1 MLDKSPHCLLSLIL
15 DKWSIDQNANQVF
28 TLDTGWISRG
38 RVEEETRKAA
48 VGIYRS
54 GISANDR
61 ILIFPDRSFEFL
73 RVYLGTLRLGAVAVL
88 ANPDYTESELAHLV
102 ALSKPKAFWTRS
114 ETKASFLLELGEAGI
129 HLGGFTGPG
138 SHLNISKGELLRI
151 ADSPT
156 ASGEVPLDFCQVNDS
171 ALVFFTSGTTGRPKG
186 VLMSHGSLGSNL
198 KALQEAWEWTENDE
212 LLLSL
217 PLFHMHG
224 LGVGINGSLALG
236 SRVVV
241 LSKFEPSVIS
251 SAISLHNV
259 SMFFGVPT
267 MYSRLLASGDI
278 SSLAG
283 LRLIVSGS
291 APMGIELHQSLKA
304 ILGNYVVER
313 YGMSEA
319 AMISSNPVNGIRIP
333 YSVGPALP
341 GIVVDIDVDGSE
353 ILVEGPNLF
362 DGYLGDLE
370 STKASFD
377 SLGRFRT
384 GDSGYIDD
392 SGYLVISG
400 RLKDLII
407 TGGFNVYPR
416 EVENVLARYP
426 GVTDVAVIGKPS
438 QQWGEEI
445 VAFVV
450 ADGVSREELIRECA
464 SELVGYKRP
473 KRIVFVDSIPKNS
486 MGKTLY
492 KDLKAALEK
501 P

>member
-1 MLDKSPHCLLSLIL
+1 MLQESPQCLLSLIL
-15 DKWSIDQNANQVF
+15 DKWSADQNTNQIF
-28 TLDTGWISRG
+28 TLDTGWVTRG
-38 RVEEETRKAA
+38 RFEEETRKAA

-61 ILIFPDRSFEFL
+61 VLIFPDRSFEFL
-73 RVYLGTLRLGAVAVL
+73 RVYLATLRLGAVAVM
-88 ANPDYTESELAHLV
+88 ANPEYTESELAHLV
-102 ALSKPKAFWTRS
+102 ALSKPTAFWTRS
-114 ETKASFLLELGEAGI
+114 ESKASFLNELGEAGI
-129 HLGGFTGPG
+129 HLGGFAGPG
-138 SHLNISKGELLRI
+138 SHLASSKGKLLRI

-156 ASGEVPLDFCQVNDS
+156 GNGEVSLDFSQGTDS
-171 ALVFFTSGTTGRPKG
+171 ALVFFTSGTTGKPKG

-198 KALQEAWEWTENDE
+198 KALQEIWEWAEHDE

-236 SRVVV
+236 SKVVI
-241 LSKFEPSVIS
+241 LPKFEPSLVA
-251 SAISLHNV
+251 SAISSYDI

-267 MYSRLLASGDI
+267 MYTRLLASGDA
-278 SSLAG
+278 SLLAG
-283 LRLIVSGS
+283 LRLSVSGS
-291 APMGIELHQSLKA
+291 APMGIELHQSLRA

-319 AMISSNPVNGIRIP
+319 AMISSNPYNGMRIP
-333 YSVGPALP
+333 NSVGPPLP
-341 GIVVDIDVDGSE
+341 GIAVDIESESSE
-353 ILVEGPNLF
+353 ILVKGPNLF
-362 DGYLGDLE
+362 DGYLGDLG
-370 STKASFD
+370 STEASFD
-377 SLGRFRT
+377 HLGRFRT
-384 GDSGYIDD
+384 GDSGFIDD

-416 EVENVLARYP
+416 EVEDVLSKHP
-426 GVTDVAVIGKPS
+426 GVTDVAVVGKPS

-450 ADGVSREELIRECA
+450 ADGVSPEELMSGCA
-464 SELVGYKRP
+464 LELVDYKRP
-473 KRIVFVDSIPKNS
+473 KKIVFLDSIPKNS

-492 KDLKAALEK
+492 KDLKAAVG
-501 P
+501 

>member
-1 MLDKSPHCLLSLIL
+1 MLQESPQCLLSLIL
-15 DKWSIDQNANQVF
+15 DKWSADQNANQIF
-28 TLDTGWISRG
+28 TLDTGWVTRG
-38 RVEEETRKAA
+38 RIEEETRKAA

-61 ILIFPDRSFEFL
+61 VLIFPDRSFEFL
-73 RVYLGTLRLGAVAVL
+73 RVYLATLRLGAVAVM
-88 ANPDYTESELAHLV
+88 ANPEYTESELAHLV
-102 ALSKPKAFWTRS
+102 ALSKPTAFWTRS
-114 ETKASFLLELGEAGI
+114 ESKASFLYELGEAGI
-129 HLGGFTGPG
+129 HLGGFAGPG
-138 SHLNISKGELLRI
+138 SHLASSKGKLLRI

-156 ASGEVPLDFCQVNDS
+156 GNGEVLLDFSQGTDS
-171 ALVFFTSGTTGRPKG
+171 ALVLFTSGTTGKPKG

-198 KALQEAWEWTENDE
+198 KALQEIWEWTENDD

-236 SRVVV
+236 SKVVI
-241 LSKFEPSVIS
+241 LPKFEPSLVA
-251 SAISLHNV
+251 SAISSYDI

-267 MYSRLLASGDI
+267 MYTRLLASGDA

-283 LRLIVSGS
+283 LRLSVSGS
-291 APMGIELHQSLKA
+291 APMGIELHQGLRA

-319 AMISSNPVNGIRIP
+319 AMISSNPYNGVRIP
-333 YSVGPALP
+333 NSVGPPLP
-341 GIVVDIDVDGSE
+341 GIAVDIESESAE
-353 ILVEGPNLF
+353 ILVKGPNLF
-362 DGYLGDLE
+362 DGYLGDLG
-370 STKASFD
+370 STEASFD
-377 SLGRFRT
+377 HLGRFRT
-384 GDSGYIDD
+384 GDSGFIDD

-416 EVENVLARYP
+416 EVEDVLSKHP
-426 GVTDVAVIGKPS
+426 GVTDVAVVGKPS

-450 ADGVSREELIRECA
+450 ADGVSPEELMSGCA
-464 SELVGYKRP
+464 LELVDYKRP
-473 KRIVFVDSIPKNS
+473 KKIVFLDSIPKNS

-492 KDLKAALEK
+492 KDLKAAVG
-501 P
+501 